1 MPREV
6 ACCQS
11 PFEEGKI
18 PIMPTP
24 SPRRRQPTAGSA
36 PPADSVPERV
46 RPCVGPQVRRLR
58 KERELTLA
66 QVAQR
71 TGLNVGYLS
80 QIENDKASPSLETL
94 AALAAA
100 MDVPITWF
108 LLDSTPAP
116 QVVRAADRRSWRG
129 PGGARITE
137 VDGGLSRDVRI
148 VVGSSPPGQ
157 RTGLHAHAGDEH
169 HIVLSGQYRLSQG
182 AHVVDLGPGDYLLW
196 DATVPHDSEVIGTE
210 PGEILIITHR
220 THGAETARPTD

>member
-1 MPREV
+1 
-6 ACCQS
+6 
-11 PFEEGKI
+11 
-18 PIMPTP
+18 MPTP
-24 SPRRRQPTAGSA
+24 SPRGRQPTTSVRNA
-36 PPADSVPERV
+36 PPTDSVPERV

-94 AALAAA
+94 GALGAAL
-100 MDVPITWF
+100 DVPITWF
-108 LLDSTPAP
+108 LLDSTPGP

-129 PGGARITE
+129 PGGVTVTE

-148 VVGSSPPGQ
+148 VVASSRPGE

-169 HIVLSGQYRLSQG
+169 HLVLSGRVRLFQG
-182 AHVVDLGPGDYLLW
+182 AHAVDLGPGDYLLW
-196 DATVPHDSEVIGTE
+196 DATIPHDSEVIGPE
-210 PGEILIITHR
+210 PAELLIITHR

>member
-1 MPREV
+1 MANPTPKKRETSS
-6 ACCQS
+6 ATNEAAL
-11 PFEEGKI
+11 PFEEV
-18 PIMPTP
+18 TA
-24 SPRRRQPTAGSA
+24 SPAAATV
-36 PPADSVPERV
+36 PPRA

-58 KERELTLA
+58 RERELTLA

-94 AALAAA
+94 AALGTA

-129 PGGARITE
+129 PGGGTVSE
-137 VDGGLSRDVRI
+137 VDGGVSRDVRI
-148 VVGSSPPGQ
+148 VIATAPGGH

-169 HIVLSGQYRLSQG
+169 HVVLNGRFRLSQG
-182 AHVVDLGPGDYLLW
+182 AHEVELGPGDYLLW
-196 DATVPHDSEVIGTE
+196 DATVPHDSEVLGSE

-220 THGAETARPTD
+220 SHGAETARPTD